1 MIWKACKSK
10 RLILY
15 AIILIC
21 EAQAPA
27 MIFSL
32 YRAIGEYEGIDTGTL
47 QLIGSL
53 SFIFE
58 CSSGILVGILCDY
71 VNLKLLFLLI
81 NGSMAVLVYTFCTTI
96 KNDNAYLWINNI
108 ASFVAGG
115 TYPFSDYYMLKVFG
129 NEIYIEL
136 MGYISFLTNLVVVAL
151 SPLAYYLETS
161 ESDNKTKAYWILF
174 TILGTFNL
182 IAFILSFFIN
192 TEPFIYEEKSEKES
206 LKPKEIKGTI
216 GKEMILKDSIND

>member
-1 MIWKACKSK
+1 MK
-10 RLILY
+10 
-15 AIILIC
+15 
-21 EAQAPA
+21 
-27 MIFSL
+27 
-32 YRAIGEYEGIDTGTL
+32 
-47 QLIGSL
+47 
-53 SFIFE
+53 
-58 CSSGILVGILCDY
+58 
-71 VNLKLLFLLI
+71 
-81 NGSMAVLVYTFCTTI
+81 
-96 KNDNAYLWINNI
+96 
-108 ASFVAGG
+108 
-115 TYPFSDYYMLKVFG
+115 FG
-129 NEIYIEL
+129 
-136 MGYISFLTNLVVVAL
+136 ISFLTNLVVVAL